1 MKSKI
6 LAFTAFLITL
16 NISAQQVQNGSFEDG
31 TYSSTAGA
39 SDPVNWGTLN
49 MSNFSLPAT
58 TTLSTAD
65 PYHSNTNVVLETLFG
80 GYSSVD
86 SSIEDTVGGA
96 ILTGDPFAGPVSKP
110 HTTKLKS
117 VSFYYKSNLI
127 NNDTSIF
134 IAQLTRYN
142 AGLSTTEVIGQAFT
156 LIGDN
161 QNSWAQVN
169 MPITY
174 GLSGNPDSL
183 LIIAQSSYGSWPFF
197 FGPKTPQPG
206 TTLEL
211 DAIVFC
217 DTFSMDFD
225 TTVVDRT
232 VSITSNTSATGNGGK
247 GNLLW
252 TFGDGSSSTDLNPT
266 HEYATNGNYTI
277 MLTVV
282 DSCGNSESISK
293 NVLIDSDL
301 AVDKFNNLTQL
312 SIYPNPTSEK
322 LNIDFSLNKEDEVTI
337 YIVDMVGRK
346 VSDNYQKYTSSDK
359 IELNTGYLDSGNYMV
374 VISTK
379 SGTRRTEKIVVY

>member
-6 LAFTAFLITL
+6 LLIASLIVGL
-16 NISAQQVQNGSFEDG
+16 NLSAQQVQNGSFEDG

-58 TTLSTAD
+58 TTLSTTD

-86 SSIEDTVGGA
+86 PSIDDTIGGA

-117 VSFYYKSNLI
+117 ISFHYKSNLI

-134 IAQLTRYN
+134 LAQLTRYN
-142 AGLSTTEVIGQAFT
+142 AGLGTTEIVGQGFS
-156 LIGDN
+156 LIGES
-161 QNSWAQVN
+161 QNNWTQIN
-169 MPITY
+169 IPITY
-174 GLSGNPDSL
+174 GLTGNPDSIL
-183 LIIAQSSYGSWPFF
+183 VVAQSSYGSWPFY

-206 TTLEL
+206 TTFEL

-217 DTFSMDFD
+217 DTFSVSFD

-232 VSITSNTSATGNGGK
+232 VSITSSTSATGNGGN

-301 AVDKFNNLTQL
+301 AVDKYDNLTQV
-312 SIYPNPTSEK
+312 SIYPNPTREK
-322 LNIDFSLNKEDEVTI
+322 LNIDFSLINEDEVTI
-337 YIVDMVGRK
+337 YIVDMFGRK
-346 VSDNYQKYTSSDK
+346 VSENYQKMTSSDK
-359 IELNTGYLDSGNYMV
+359 IQMKTDYLDSGNYMV

-379 SGTRRTEKIVVY
+379 SGTVRTEKIVVY

>member
-1 MKSKI
+1 MI
-6 LAFTAFLITL
+6 FNF
-16 NISAQQVQNGSFEDG
+16 SAQQVLNGSFENG

-39 SDPVNWGTLN
+39 VDPVNWGTFN

-80 GYSSVD
+80 GYSTVE
-86 SSIEDTVGGA
+86 SSIEDTIGGA
-96 ILTGDPFAGPVSKP
+96 ILTGDPFDGPVSRP

-117 VSFYYKSNLI
+117 VSFHYKTDLV

-134 IAQLTRYN
+134 VVQLTRYN
-142 AGLSTTEVIGQAFT
+142 AGLGATEIVGQAFE
-156 LIGDN
+156 IMGDN
-161 QNSWAQVN
+161 QSSWKQVN
-169 MPITY
+169 LPLTY
-174 GLSGNPDSL
+174 SLPGNPDSML
-183 LIIAQSSYGSWPFF
+183 LVAQSSYGSWPFY
-197 FGPKTPQPG
+197 FGTKTPQPG

-211 DAIVFC
+211 DAIIFC
-217 DTFSMDFD
+217 DTFSVDFD

-232 VSITSNTSATGNGGK
+232 VSFTSNTSATGNGGK

-266 HEYATNGNYTI
+266 HEYTTNGNYSI

-301 AVDKFNNLTQL
+301 SVDYSNKLTQL
-312 SIYPNPTSEK
+312 SIYPNPTDEK
-322 LNIDFSLNKEDEVTI
+322 LNIDFSLSNEDEVTV
-337 YIVDMVGRK
+337 YIADMLGRK
-346 VSDNYQKYTSSDK
+346 VSGSYVENTISDK
-359 IELNTGYLDSGNYMV
+359 IEMNIDHLDSGNYMV

-379 SGTRRTEKIVVY
+379 SGFKKTEKIVVY

>member
-1 MKSKI
+1 MKLLLLIFST
-6 LAFTAFLITL
+6 LLITL
-16 NISAQQVQNGSFEDG
+16 SLSAQQVLNGSFEGG

-39 SDPVNWGTLN
+39 VDPVNWGTFN

-65 PYHSNTNVVLETLFG
+65 PYHSNTSVVLETLFG
-80 GYSSVD
+80 GYSTVD
-86 SSIEDTVGGA
+86 PSIEDTIGGA
-96 ILTGDPFAGPVSKP
+96 ILTGDPFAGPVNRP

-117 VSFYYKSNLI
+117 VSFHYKTNLI

-134 IAQLTRYN
+134 VVQLTRYN
-142 AGLSTTEVIGQAFT
+142 AGLSTTEIVGQAFEI
-156 LIGDN
+156 IGDN
-161 QNSWAQVN
+161 QSSWAQVN
-169 MPITY
+169 LPITY
-174 GLSGNPDSL
+174 SLSGNPDSL
-183 LIIAQSSYGSWPFF
+183 LLVAQSSYGSWPFY

-206 TTLEL
+206 TTFEL

-217 DTFSMDFD
+217 DTFSVEFD

-252 TFGDGSSSTDLNPT
+252 NFGDGSNSTDLNPV

-301 AVDKFNNLTQL
+301 SVDYSNKLTQL
-312 SIYPNPTSEK
+312 SIYPNPTRDK
-322 LNIDFSLNKEDEVTI
+322 LNINFSLNNEDDVTV
-337 YIVDMVGRK
+337 YIADMVGRK
-346 VSDNYQKYTSSDK
+346 VSDNYQKNTASDK
-359 IELNTGYLDSGNYMV
+359 IEMNIDYLDSGNYMV
-374 VISTK
+374 LISTK
-379 SGTRRTEKIVVY
+379 SGIKRTEKIVVY

>member
-6 LAFTAFLITL
+6 TFLAAIFLSL
-16 NISAQQVQNGSFEDG
+16 NLSAQQVQNGSFEDG

-39 SDPVNWGTLN
+39 SDPVNWGTFN

-58 TTLSTAD
+58 TTLSTSD
-65 PYHSNTNVVLETLFG
+65 PYHSNTNVVLQTLFG

-86 SSIEDTVGGA
+86 PSIEDTIGGA

-117 VSFYYKSNLI
+117 VSFHYKTDLI
-127 NNDTSIF
+127 NNDTSVF
-134 IAQLTRYN
+134 VTQLTRFN
-142 AGLSTTEVIGQAFT
+142 AGLNSTEIIGQGFV
-156 LIGDN
+156 LIGDS
-161 QNSWAQVN
+161 QNNWTQIN

-174 GLSGNPDSL
+174 TLPGNPDSML
-183 LIIAQSSYGSWPFF
+183 LVAQSSYGSWPFF
-197 FGPKTPQPG
+197 FGPKKPQPG
-206 TTLEL
+206 TTFEL

-225 TTVVDRT
+225 TTIVDRT

-266 HEYATNGNYTI
+266 HEYTSNGNYTI

-301 AVDKFNNLTQL
+301 AVDNFNNLTQL
-312 SIYPNPTSEK
+312 SIYPNPTHDK
-322 LNIDFSLNKEDEVTI
+322 LNIHFSLNNEDEVTI
-337 YIVDMVGRK
+337 YIADMLGRK
-346 VSDNYQKYTSSDK
+346 VSDNYQKNTSSDK
-359 IELNTGYLDSGNYMV
+359 IELNTDYLDSGNYMV

-379 SGTRRTEKIVVY
+379 SGMRKTEKIVVY

>member
-6 LAFTAFLITL
+6 LALTSLFIGL
-16 NISAQQVQNGSFEDG
+16 NLSAQQVQNGSFENG

-39 SDPVNWGTLN
+39 VDPVNWGTFN

-65 PYHSNTNVVLETLFG
+65 PYHSNTNVVLQTLFG

-86 SSIEDTVGGA
+86 PSIEDTVGGA
-96 ILTGDPFAGPVSKP
+96 ILTGDPFAGTTSKA

-117 VSFYYKSNLI
+117 VSFHYKSNLI

-134 IAQLTRYN
+134 VAQLTRFN
-142 AGLSTTEVIGQAFT
+142 AGLNTTEIVGQGFA
-156 LIGDN
+156 LIDQN
-161 QNSWAQVN
+161 QSSWTQIN

-174 GLSGNPDSL
+174 SLPGSPDSML
-183 LIIAQSSYGSWPFF
+183 LIAQSSYGSWPFF

-217 DTFSMDFD
+217 DTFSVGFD

-252 TFGDGSSSTDLNPT
+252 TFGDGSSSTAINPT
-266 HEYATNGNYTI
+266 HQYATNDNYSI

-293 NVLIDSDL
+293 SVLIDSDL
-301 AVDKFNNLTQL
+301 SVDYSNNLTQL
-312 SIYPNPTSEK
+312 SIYPNPTYDK
-322 LNIDFSLNKEDEVTI
+322 LNINFSLNNEDEVTV
-337 YIVDMVGRK
+337 YVADMVGRK
-346 VSDNYQKYTSSDK
+346 VSDTYQKNTASDK
-359 IELNTGYLDSGNYMV
+359 IELNIDYLDSGNYMV

-379 SGTRRTEKIVVY
+379 SGMKRTEKIVVY